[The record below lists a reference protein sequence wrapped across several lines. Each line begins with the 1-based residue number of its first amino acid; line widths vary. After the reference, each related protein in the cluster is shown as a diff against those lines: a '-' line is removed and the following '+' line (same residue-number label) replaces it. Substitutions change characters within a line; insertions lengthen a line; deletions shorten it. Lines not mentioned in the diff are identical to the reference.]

1 VSDSVSVKPTPAD
14 VLRAVREV
22 AISELAAGRLSA
34 FLGELERLRVE
45 ILLDAVTPASV
56 RPEAAPGDRKDL
68 LSAAQVAKRLGR
80 SVWWVYSNKHSLP
93 MVRLGTGGFKF
104 DPARLDRWIAR
115 RSS

>member
-1 VSDSVSVKPTPAD
+1 MKPTPAD

-34 FLGELERLRVE
+34 FLGELERARVE
-45 ILLDAVTPASV
+45 ILLDATAPKSV
-56 RPEAAPGDRKDL
+56 QREGDPVDGKDL

-80 SVWWVYSNKHSLP
+80 SVWWVYSNKNSLP
-93 MVRLGTGGFKF
+93 IVRLGTGGFKF